1 MGKGEGS
8 GEGWGE
14 GEGQG
19 VGDGTGAGE
28 WKHGLFGCMDDG
40 GNCKLNPQIFLK
52 VAFCLTQLFYE
63 NLINLLST
71 NYFSRLGL
79 CGWCCG
85 LCLLCQNANKM
96 GESPALYCILSCIAP
111 CIPLFLLRQKLRER
125 NGIDGETSHDA
136 IAACCC
142 ACCVNVQIAN
152 ELDG

>member
-19 VGDGTGAGE
+19 YGEGMGAAE
-28 WKHGLFGCMDDG
+28 WKHGLFGCMSDG
-40 GNCKLNPQIFLK
+40 GNCKLFSKLSLKPVNHYILQIIISF
-52 VAFCLTQLFYE
+52 TQSQF
-63 NLINLLST
+63 I
-71 NYFSRLGL
+71 FFVLGL

-85 LCLLCQNANKM
+85 PCLLCQNANKM
-96 GESPALYCILSCIAP
+96 GESPVLYCLLSCITP

-136 IAACCC
+136 VASCCC
-142 ACCVNVQIAN
+142 ACCVNIQIAN
-152 ELDG
+152 ELDH